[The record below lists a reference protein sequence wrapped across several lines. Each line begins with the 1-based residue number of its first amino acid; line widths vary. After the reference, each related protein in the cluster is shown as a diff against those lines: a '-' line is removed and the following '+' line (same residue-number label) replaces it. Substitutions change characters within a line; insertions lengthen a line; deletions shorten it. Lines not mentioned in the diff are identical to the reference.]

1 MFDKKAFEDLFNL
14 YYKPLCY
21 YARKYTLDHVES
33 EEVVQQTFL
42 KLWEIRESLSFEKSV
57 SAYLYQ
63 SVRNQSINYLKQKS
77 IFSKNKED
85 YALKIKQAKLFSAI
99 SEENG
104 ASAML
109 AHELEQQIN
118 QAIDNLPSKCRE
130 IFLLSRTE
138 NLSIKEIAEKLNIST
153 NTVQKQISIAIAK
166 LREML
171 KYYLTA
177 LLAVLT
183 YFF

>member
-1 MFDKKAFEDLFNL
+1 MYDEKNLEDLFRL

-21 YARKYTLDHVES
+21 YARKFSLDHFES
-33 EEVVQQTFL
+33 EEVVQQIFL
-42 KLWEIRESLSFEKSV
+42 KFWEAKDNLSIEKSA

-63 SVRNQSINYLKQKS
+63 SVRNQSINYLKQRS
-77 IFSKNKED
+77 LFSRNKEG
-85 YALKIKQAKLFSAI
+85 YALKITHANLFAAI

-104 ASAML
+104 ESALL

-118 QAIDNLPSKCRE
+118 QAIDDLPVKCRE
-130 IFLLSRTE
+130 VFLLSRRE
-138 NLSIKEIAEKLNIST
+138 NLSIKENAEQLNIST
-153 NTVQKQISIAIAK
+153 NTVQKQISIGIAK

-177 LLAVLT
+177 IWAT
-183 YFF
+183 INYFF